1 VSPCPALELGGAT
14 ESRLFSISLASRSP
28 RFWGNRRGAAHD
40 PPGMTRLE
48 DVRDGSPDSG
58 LSTLELDEPMSG
70 GPWSLELTGP
80 GSRRVVRLASGQMLA
95 IGTAP
100 SCQIVVDDPTVSGRH
115 VGVTALATGIV
126 VEDLGSK
133 NGVFVGGAR
142 VGKATLRGGQGCFLI
157 GRTTITVRPGSDR
170 PAAPVAL
177 IPGLVG
183 SSGPMRRLAEEIRRV
198 AVLDAPVLL
207 QGESGTGKDV
217 VARAIHGLSGR
228 RGRYVPLNAGALGE
242 SLADSEL
249 FGHCRGAFTGAV
261 QARSGA
267 FEQADRGTLF
277 LDEIADLAPSIQ
289 VKLLRAVEDGEIRQL
304 GGAAPIRVRT
314 RIVAASWAPLEQRI
328 EKGSFRADLYH
339 RLSTFVIR
347 LPPLRQRK
355 TDIPEL
361 VRVLLD
367 SKRDEIGERHLSQAA
382 LDRLSSYG
390 FPGNVRE
397 LFSIVYR
404 AAALAEAREVGVMD
418 IEASLPLAQ
427 SLEATATRFDA
438 RHLLAAHG
446 GNVSAAARSARVAR
460 STFRSWLKRQTDCA
474 AASCP

>member
-1 VSPCPALELGGAT
+1 
-14 ESRLFSISLASRSP
+14 
-28 RFWGNRRGAAHD
+28 
-40 PPGMTRLE
+40 MTRLE
-48 DVRDGSPDSG
+48 DVRNESSDSG
-58 LSTLELDEPMSG
+58 LSTLELEEPMSG
-70 GPWSLELTGP
+70 GPWSLELSGP
-80 GSRRVVRLASGQMLA
+80 GPRRVVRLASGQTLT

-100 SCQIVVDDPTVSGRH
+100 SCQLVVEDATVSGRH
-115 VGVTALATGIV
+115 VSVAALASGVI
-126 VEDLGSK
+126 VEDLASK

-142 VGKATLRGGQGCFLI
+142 ISRAALRGGQGCFVI
-157 GRTTITVRPGSDR
+157 GRTTITVRPAGGSSS
-170 PAAPVAL
+170 APPIEL
-177 IPGLVG
+177 IPGLIGG
-183 SSGPMRRLAEEIRRV
+183 SEPMRRLGEEIRRV
-198 AVLDAPVLL
+198 AGLDAPVLL

-217 VARAIHGLSGR
+217 IARAIHGLSGR

-261 QARSGA
+261 QARAGA

-328 EKGSFRADLYH
+328 SKGSFRADLYH

-347 LPPLRQRK
+347 VPPLRQRK

-361 VRVLLD
+361 VRVLLN
-367 SKRDEIGERHLSQAA
+367 SKRDEIGERHLSRAA
-382 LDRLSSYG
+382 FERLNSYA

-404 AAALAEAREVGVMD
+404 AAALADSAEVGVMD
-418 IEASLPLAQ
+418 IEASLPVVEE
-427 SLEATATRFDA
+427 LEATATRFDA

-460 STFRSWLKRQTDCA
+460 STFRAWLKHQTSS
-474 AASCP
+474 AASA

>member
-1 VSPCPALELGGAT
+1 
-14 ESRLFSISLASRSP
+14 
-28 RFWGNRRGAAHD
+28 
-40 PPGMTRLE
+40 MTRLE
-48 DVRDGSPDSG
+48 DAREGNRDPG
-58 LSTLELDEPMSG
+58 LSTLELEEPMSG
-70 GPWSLELTGP
+70 GPWSLELSGP
-80 GSRRVVRLASGQMLA
+80 ASRRVVRLASGQALT

-100 SCQIVVDDPTVSGRH
+100 SCQIVLEDPTVSGRH
-115 VGVTALATGIV
+115 VSVTALAAGIV

-142 VGKATLRGGQGCFLI
+142 ISRATLRGGQGCFVI
-157 GRTTITVRPGSDR
+157 GRTSIIVRPALEPHHSAP
-170 PAAPVAL
+170 PALV
-177 IPGLVG
+177 PGLVG
-183 SSGPMRRLAEEIRRV
+183 SSEPMRRLVEEIRRV

-217 VARAIHGLSGR
+217 IARAIHQLSGK

-249 FGHCRGAFTGAV
+249 FGHCRGAITGAT
-261 QARSGA
+261 QARAGA

-304 GGAAPIRVRT
+304 GGVAPIRVRT
-314 RIVAASWAPLEQRI
+314 RIVAATWAALDQRI

-347 LPPLRQRK
+347 VPPLRQRK
-355 TDIPEL
+355 ADIPEL
-361 VRVLLD
+361 VRVLLAA
-367 SKRDEIGERHLSQAA
+367 KREELGERHLSQAA
-382 LDRLSSYG
+382 LERLANYS

-404 AAALAEAREVGVMD
+404 AAAMAHSSEVGVMD
-418 IEASLPLAQ
+418 IEASLPLVQ
-427 SLEATATRFDA
+427 DVQATATHFDA

-460 STFRSWLKRQTDCA
+460 STFRAWLKRQDGGA
-474 AASCP
+474 AASAP

>member
-1 VSPCPALELGGAT
+1 
-14 ESRLFSISLASRSP
+14 
-28 RFWGNRRGAAHD
+28 
-40 PPGMTRLE
+40 
-48 DVRDGSPDSG
+48 
-58 LSTLELDEPMSG
+58 
-70 GPWSLELTGP
+70 
-80 GSRRVVRLASGQMLA
+80 VVRLASGQALT
-95 IGTAP
+95 IGTSP
-100 SCQIVVDDPTVSGRH
+100 SCQIVLEDPTVSGRH
-115 VGVTALATGIV
+115 VSVTALAAGIV

-142 VGKATLRGGQGCFLI
+142 ISRATLRGGQGCFVI
-157 GRTTITVRPGSDR
+157 GRTTITVRPALE
-170 PAAPVAL
+170 PHAAPVPL
-177 IPGLVG
+177 VPGLVG
-183 SSGPMRRLAEEIRRV
+183 SSEPMRRLVEEIRRV

-217 VARAIHGLSGR
+217 IARASHQLSGR

-249 FGHCRGAFTGAV
+249 FGHCRGAFTGAI
-261 QARSGA
+261 QARAGA

-304 GGAAPIRVRT
+304 GGVAPIRVRT
-314 RIVAASWAPLEQRI
+314 RIVAATWAPLDQRI

-347 LPPLRQRK
+347 VPPLRQRK
-355 TDIPEL
+355 ADIPEL
-361 VRVLLD
+361 VRVLLM
-367 SKRDEIGERHLSQAA
+367 SKREVLGERHLSQAA
-382 LDRLSSYG
+382 LERLANYG

-404 AAALAEAREVGVMD
+404 AAALADSSEVGVMD
-418 IEASLPLAQ
+418 IEASLPLVQ
-427 SLEATATRFDA
+427 DVPVTATHFDA

-460 STFRSWLKRQTDCA
+460 STFRSWLKRQDGSA
-474 AASCP
+474 AAATP

>member
-1 VSPCPALELGGAT
+1 
-14 ESRLFSISLASRSP
+14 
-28 RFWGNRRGAAHD
+28 
-40 PPGMTRLE
+40 MTRLE
-48 DVRDGSPDSG
+48 DVRDAGPDSG

-70 GPWSLELTGP
+70 GPWSLELSGAGP
-80 GSRRVVRLASGQMLA
+80 RRVVRLVSGQTLT

-100 SCQIVVDDPTVSGRH
+100 SCQLVVEDPTVSGRH
-115 VGVTALATGIV
+115 VSVVALASGII

-133 NGVFVGGAR
+133 NGVYVGGAR
-142 VGKATLRGGQGCFLI
+142 VAKASLRGGQGCFMI
-157 GRTTITVRPGSDR
+157 GRTSVTVRPALER
-170 PAAPVAL
+170 QPAAPSPL
-177 IPGLVG
+177 IAGLVG
-183 SSGPMRRLAEEIRRV
+183 SSEPMRRLGEEIRRV

-217 VARAIHGLSGR
+217 IARAIHGLSGR

-289 VKLLRAVEDGEIRQL
+289 VKLLRAVEDGEIRPL

-328 EKGSFRADLYH
+328 AKGSFRADLYH
-339 RLSTFVIR
+339 RLSIFVIR
-347 LPPLRQRK
+347 VPPLRQRK

-367 SKRDEIGERHLSQAA
+367 SKREEIGERHLSRAA
-382 LDRLSSYG
+382 LERLSSYG
-390 FPGNVRE
+390 FPGNIRE

-404 AAALAEAREVGVMD
+404 AAALADSREVGVMD
-418 IEASLPLAQ
+418 IEASLPVVQ
-427 SLEATATRFDA
+427 ELEATATRYDA
-438 RHLLAAHG
+438 RQLLAAHG

-460 STFRSWLKRQTDCA
+460 STFRSWLKQQNSPA
-474 AASCP
+474 PAASL